1 MGGAATIPVQSLD
14 DDPRLAPYANQPDA
28 WLRASHN
35 PDRVDDRPDAL
46 TEGGRFIAEGAG
58 VVGQLLRSR
67 FDVESALVS
76 SARLASHRELLAS
89 MPTGAPVFVAP
100 PEIMDAIVGYK
111 VHRGV
116 LACGIRGA
124 PLALERALR
133 PLVVVMHDLAN
144 HDNVGGIF
152 RSVAALAGRHGGVL
166 LTPRTCD
173 PLYRKAIR
181 VSMGQALLTPFAT
194 VKAGPEGVAML
205 REAGYLTVALT
216 PASGAVSIHDLSL
229 EPGARVALLAGAEG
243 PGLDARTI
251 LACDIA
257 LQIPINGEV
266 DSLNV
271 TVASSI
277 AVERVVHALGLDPR
291 GSGAD

>member
-1 MGGAATIPVQSLD
+1 MGGGATIPVQSLD

-28 WLRASHN
+28 WLRAAHN
-35 PDRVDDRPDAL
+35 PERVDDRPDSL
-46 TEGGRFIAEGAG
+46 TEGGRFIAEGAA
-58 VVGQLLRSR
+58 VVKQLLRSR
-67 FDVESALVS
+67 FGVESALVS
-76 SARLASHRELLAS
+76 SARHASHRELLAD

-116 LACGIRGA
+116 LACGFRGA
-124 PLALERALR
+124 PLAMADALR
-133 PLVVVMHDLAN
+133 PVVVVLHDLAN

-152 RSVAALAGRHGGVL
+152 RSVAALAGRHGAVL

-181 VSMGQALLTPFAT
+181 VSMGQSLMTPFAT
-194 VKAGPEGVAML
+194 IEAGPVGVWQL
-205 REAGYLTVALT
+205 RDAGYLTIALT
-216 PASGAVSIHDLSL
+216 PAPGAVSIHDLSL
-229 EPGARVALLAGAEG
+229 EPGARVALLAGSEG
-243 PGLDARTI
+243 PGLDERTI
-251 LACDIA
+251 RASDIA
-257 LQIPINGEV
+257 LQIPINSEV

-277 AVERVVHALGLDPR
+277 AVQRVVHALGIDPR
-291 GSGAD
+291 GSGVD